1 MLKKILISFF
11 SVVLIFVIVYFS
23 LNTKIIKFKVIDENI
38 TKRQVKLKKKYLSK
52 PKVNLDNNFIIEGWY
67 KDKDFINEWIFEA
80 DKVYKNTTLYAKVLE
95 TINANIYRDDQ
106 LVSNFIYLNKEEYQP
121 LRLGYKFLGLYF
133 DNDFNEPLDYDLTK
147 SDENI
152 TLYEKWE
159 LEERNIPIMTIDID
173 KDINDVN
180 RDDYNDAKVSLFN
193 LEEEY
198 ELDNLDAHFRGRGN
212 SSWEKFDKKGFKLK
226 FDKKQSLFGKA
237 KNKHYALVAEGYD
250 TTLTKNKVAYT
261 LGAKVLS
268 NIEYSTEAHL
278 IDLYIN
284 KEYYGIYIL
293 IEHRRVGKG
302 RVDIESEYG
311 EIDTGYLLEYDA
323 RAAIGN
329 IEGIDYFTIPQLRHP
344 FLVKYPK
351 PKNYESKGNITEL
364 EFRSQIFFIQSY
376 LKEAL
381 EALYSGDKELIDQY
395 FDIPSVVDM
404 YILQEYIK
412 NYDSGW
418 SSQYMY
424 KKPGGKLYFGPPWDF
439 DITAGSNYF
448 PGLKSFKGLY
458 VSNNSSLQPIDH
470 KNQMY
475 ISLMENDWFIK
486 LVKDRLI
493 ELEDEILE
501 TIENIYKNIYTY
513 NESFHLNYLRWPD
526 ITDAKIDPA
535 NYLLEQELTEQW
547 YYNRLDWLMNWARE

>member
-80 DKVYKNTTLYAKVLE
+80 DKVYKNITLYAKVLE

-133 DNDFNEPLDYDLTK
+133 DNDFNEPLDYELTK

-323 RAAIGN
+323 RAAVGN

-513 NESFHLNYLRWPD
+513 NKSFHLNYLRWPD

>member
-80 DKVYKNTTLYAKVLE
+80 DKVYKNITLYAKVLE

-133 DNDFNEPLDYDLTK
+133 DNDFNEPLDYELTK

-323 RAAIGN
+323 RAAVGN

-448 PGLKSFKGLY
+448 PGQIGRAH
-458 VSNNSSLQPIDH
+458 V
-470 KNQMY
+470 
-475 ISLMENDWFIK
+475 
-486 LVKDRLI
+486 
-493 ELEDEILE
+493 
-501 TIENIYKNIYTY
+501 
-513 NESFHLNYLRWPD
+513 
-526 ITDAKIDPA
+526 
-535 NYLLEQELTEQW
+535 
-547 YYNRLDWLMNWARE
+547 